1 MNIMKEFK
9 DKARQNKQKIVLPEG
24 VEPRIINALT
34 QIKEE
39 KLADIILL
47 GQESEI
53 KNIAQQADVDL
64 TDIEIINPHDSVLRE
79 EFAETLFKLRKEK
92 GLLKEAAFEKVSDPL
107 YFGVLMVYTKRADGL
122 LAGSINATG
131 DVLRPALQ
139 IIKTK
144 ENISVVSGAMI
155 MDVPDTE
162 FGQKGVFIF
171 SDVAVN
177 PNPDANQLAEIAVS
191 SAETAGLLPDLDP
204 VVAMLSFSTKGSAK
218 HGLADKVIEATNLA
232 QKQAPDIII
241 DGELQLDA
249 AIVPSVAE
257 KKSPE
262 SPVAGK
268 ANVLIFPDLQAG
280 NIGYKLVQRLA
291 KADAIGP
298 ILQGMAKPVNDLS
311 RGCSVQDIVNVVTIT
326 AVQAQNLK

>member
-1 MNIMKEFK
+1 MIRRYIKMNIMKEFK

-155 MDVPDTE
+155 MDVPDT
-162 FGQKGVFIF
+162 
-171 SDVAVN
+171 D
-177 PNPDANQLAEIAVS
+177 QLAEIAVS